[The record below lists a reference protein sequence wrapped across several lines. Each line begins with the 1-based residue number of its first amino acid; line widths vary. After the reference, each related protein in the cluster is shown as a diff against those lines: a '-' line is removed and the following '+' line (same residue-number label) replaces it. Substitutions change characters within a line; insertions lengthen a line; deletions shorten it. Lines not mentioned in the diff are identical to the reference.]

1 MRNHPFPDGNKRVA
15 FLAMVEMVERNGHRW
30 AERDD
35 DPDGDNTVKMILAA
49 AAGHID
55 EPKFI
60 TWVEIRLRPR
70 QPYR

>member
-1 MRNHPFPDGNKRVA
+1 
-15 FLAMVEMVERNGHRW
+15 MVEMVERNGHRW